1 MDGRTDGR
9 RDQKTK
15 RQRRDRDREERETN
29 REREREKREGERQ
42 TEREKNIKKH
52 SRQVSSL
59 FLRRLVSIP
68 SLSVTVESSDSQVST
83 RTVLSIYFVNIG

>member
-1 MDGRTDGR
+1 MDVRTDGE
-9 RDQKTK
+9 TK
-15 RQRRDRDREERETN
+15 RPKDRGEIEIEKRERQTG
-29 REREREKREGERQ
+29 REREKREGERQ
-42 TEREKNIKKH
+42 TERERKTNIKKH